1 MGVYS
6 PLTTSKANIGRRE
19 GYRWILIGVTVGDQ
33 FGKIGKLE
41 GMMICV
47 IIWCLYLMPVE
58 YNNV

>member
-6 PLTTSKANIGRRE
+6 PLTTSKADIGRRE

-41 GMMICV
+41 GMMICDNLV
-47 IIWCLYLMPVE
+47 FILNASRVR
-58 YNNV
+58 